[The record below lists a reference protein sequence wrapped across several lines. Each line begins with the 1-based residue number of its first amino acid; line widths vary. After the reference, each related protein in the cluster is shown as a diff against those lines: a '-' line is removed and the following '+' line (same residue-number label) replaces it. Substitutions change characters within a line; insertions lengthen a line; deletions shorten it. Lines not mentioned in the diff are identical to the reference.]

1 MLRNVIAPDLVS
13 EHGKMFAGV
22 LYLVMI
28 LISAYGCYKLR
39 TDFKLTFL
47 ISEDSYIS
55 NYFVLKDKY
64 FDSGFTARFYIED
77 PELNFSSLETQR

>member
-1 MLRNVIAPDLVS
+1 
-13 EHGKMFAGV
+13 MFAGV

-28 LISAYGCYKLR
+28 LISAWGCYKLR

-55 NYFVLKDKY
+55 DYFVLKDKY
-64 FDSGFTARFYIED
+64 FNQGFTAQCFIEN
-77 PELNFSSLETQR
+77 PELNFSSLETQRQILAFEDAIERSR

>member
-1 MLRNVIAPDLVS
+1 MLKNLIAPELVS
-13 EHGKMFAGV
+13 VHGKMFAGV
-22 LYLVMI
+22 LYLVMF

-39 TDFKLTFL
+39 TDFKITFL

-64 FDSGFTARFYIED
+64 FD
-77 PELNFSSLETQR
+77 

>member
-1 MLRNVIAPDLVS
+1 
-13 EHGKMFAGV
+13 MFAGV
-22 LYLVMI
+22 LYLVMF

-64 FDSGFTARFYIED
+64 FD
-77 PELNFSSLETQR
+77 